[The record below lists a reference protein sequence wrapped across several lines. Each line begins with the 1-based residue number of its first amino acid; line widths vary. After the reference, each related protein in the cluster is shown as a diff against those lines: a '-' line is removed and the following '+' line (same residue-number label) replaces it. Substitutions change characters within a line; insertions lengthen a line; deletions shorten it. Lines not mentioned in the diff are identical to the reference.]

1 MRTING
7 NILDITSG
15 VIAHGVNRE
24 LVMGAGVALAIA
36 RKYPE
41 VKQQFLS
48 RNNPVPE
55 LGYVDPVYINDNLV
69 ICNCYTQDRYG
80 RNKSIKYASLSAIK
94 NSLSTLANSVKDG
107 DIKLKFIHIPFI
119 GAGFG
124 GLNWYQ
130 EVQPALLQI
139 EADNGIEFKVYFL

>member
-1 MRTING
+1 MKTING

-15 VIAHGVNRE
+15 IIAHGVNRK

-36 RKYPE
+36 KKYPE

-48 RNNPVPE
+48 RNNPVPG
-55 LGYVDPVYINDNLV
+55 LGYVDPVYINNNLV
-69 ICNCYTQDRYG
+69 ICNCYVQDRYG
-80 RNKSIKYASLSAIK
+80 QDKGIKYASLLAIQVAMT
-94 NSLSTLANSVKDG
+94 TLVHALIDSKV
-107 DIKLKFIHIPFI
+107 IHIPFI

-139 EADNGIEFKVYFL
+139 EADSGIEFKVYYL

>member
-15 VIAHGVNRE
+15 IIAHGVNRK
-24 LVMGAGVALAIA
+24 LVMGAGVALSIA
-36 RKYPE
+36 KKYPE

-80 RNKSIKYASLSAIK
+80 RDKNIKYASLSAIQVAMT
-94 NSLSTLANSVKDG
+94 TLAYAVTDNKV
-107 DIKLKFIHIPFI
+107 IHIPFI
-119 GAGFG
+119 GAGLG
-124 GLNWYQ
+124 GLNWRQ
-130 EVQPALLQI
+130 EVQPALFQI
-139 EADNGIEFKVYFL
+139 EADSGIEFKVYYL